1 MIPLK
6 RCGSN
11 HWNSKLT
18 ADDVRTLLVV
28 HDEYMRLR
36 KEAKA
41 VSPEVFV
48 REHGY
53 KNTDIYYD
61 VVNGRRR
68 PRISR
73 DFKAKILWN
82 ERKRQR
88 IRRDV
93 KKLAPKTIAPKFE
106 ITEAH
111 YRDIVNGKYWAITG
125 VL

>member
-1 MIPLK
+1 MQVLS

-18 ADDVRTLLVV
+18 ADDVRTLLDV
-28 HDEYMRLR
+28 HDEYMKLR

-48 REHGY
+48 RDHGY
-53 KNTDIYYD
+53 VNTDIYYD
-61 VVNGRRR
+61 IVNHRHR

-88 IRRDV
+88 IKREI
-93 KKLAPKTIAPKFE
+93 KKLAPKTIAPKFGISEGYYRE
-106 ITEAH
+106 IASG
-111 YRDIVNGKYWAITG
+111 RYWSIIE
-125 VL
+125 VM

>member
-1 MIPLK
+1 MPKLG

-18 ADDVRTLLVV
+18 TDDVRTLLDV
-28 HDEYMRLR
+28 HDEYMKLR

-48 REHGY
+48 RDHGY
-53 KNTDIYYD
+53 VNTDIYYD
-61 VVNGRRR
+61 IVNQRHR

-73 DFKAKILWN
+73 GFKAKILWN

-88 IRRDV
+88 IRREV
-93 KKLAPKTIAPKFE
+93 KKLSPETIAPKFN
-106 ITEAH
+106 ISVSH
-111 YRDIVNGKYWAITG
+111 YRDIVRGKYWLYTTE
-125 VL
+125 V